1 MIFSVSPRFK
11 TIRRNNMKTA
21 ILLLGHGSPRKEAND
36 SLERTAK
43 VIKMVGGYDTVM
55 AAFMEFGKPD
65 IQTGARLCIEN
76 GAEKIIFMPYFLY
89 MGAHVSK
96 DLPREMEEA
105 KKKYPS
111 VEMIMTEPLGEDRK
125 LSEIAVKRISEA
137 ASSNEKAAKKL
148 PPDQIE
154 KESFRII
161 DEVLKGYAL
170 KDREHQVARRV
181 IHTTTDFDYA
191 TSMQFSNGAV
201 EAGVEALKKGCS
213 IVTDVDMVKAGILKS
228 YRNKLGIEVFCHI
241 SDEDVINE
249 AKEKGVTRA
258 TVAMQ
263 MGKERINGG
272 IVAIGNAPTALY
284 ELIRLSKEEG
294 IRPALVV
301 GMPVGFVGAA
311 DSKEALVAS
320 ELNYI
325 TNRGTKGGST
335 VTAAAVNALMI
346 MAAEAK

>member
-1 MIFSVSPRFK
+1 
-11 TIRRNNMKTA
+11 MKTA

-36 SLERTAK
+36 SLERTAA
-43 VIKMVGGYDTVM
+43 VVKMVGGYDIVM

-65 IQTGARLCIEN
+65 IQTGAKLCVES

-96 DLPREMEEA
+96 DLPAEMEEA
-105 KKKYPS
+105 KKKYPN
-111 VEMIMTEPLGEDRK
+111 VEMIMTEPLGEHRK
-125 LSEIAVKRISEA
+125 LAEIVIERIGEYNPPQSPLNLRGEAKRGYLRPE
-137 ASSNEKAAKKL
+137 E
-148 PPDQIE
+148 IE

-161 DEVLKGYAL
+161 DETLKKYNL
-170 KDREHQVARRV
+170 SEPEYTIVRRA

-191 TSMQFSNGAV
+191 TSMLFSKGAV
-201 EAGVEALKKGCS
+201 EAGIEALKKGCS
-213 IVTDVDMVKAGILKS
+213 IVTDVDMVKSGILKN

-241 SDEDVINE
+241 SDDDVIKE

-263 MGKERINGG
+263 KAKEKISGG

-284 ELIRLSKEEG
+284 EVMRLAKEEG

-311 DSKEALVAS
+311 DSKAALAAS
-320 ELNYI
+320 DLLYI
-325 TNRGTKGGST
+325 TNKGTKGGST

-346 MAAEAK
+346 LTSTTP

>member
-1 MIFSVSPRFK
+1 MAIRFLED
-11 TIRRNNMKTA
+11 ILKTA
-21 ILLLGHGSPRKEAND
+21 ILLLGHGSPRLEANQ
-36 SLERTAK
+36 SLVRTASM
-43 VIKMVGGYDTVM
+43 IKMVGGYDMVQ

-65 IQTGARLCIEN
+65 IPTGVKQCVDG

-96 DLPREMEEA
+96 DLPAEMEEA

-111 VEMIMTEPLGEDRK
+111 IEMIMTEPLGEDPK
-125 LSEIAVKRISEA
+125 LAEVAVKRISQA
-137 ASSNEKAAKKL
+137 VSGKQTAAKNL

-161 DEVLKGYAL
+161 DEVLKGYNL
-170 KDREHQVARRV
+170 KNGEYDVVRRV
-181 IHTTTDFDYA
+181 IHTTTDFEFA
-191 TSMQFSNGAV
+191 SSMQFSSGSVKAAV
-201 EAGVEALKKGCS
+201 EALRKGCS

-228 YRNKLGIEVFCHI
+228 YRAKLGGIEVFCHI
-241 SDEDVINE
+241 SDDDVIKE

-258 TVAMQ
+258 TIAMRKA
-263 MGKERINGG
+263 KENINGG

-284 ELIRLSKEEG
+284 ELIRLAKEEG

-311 DSKEALVAS
+311 DSKAALAES
-320 ELNYI
+320 GLPFI
-325 TNRGTKGGST
+325 TNKGTKGGST
-335 VTAAAVNALMI
+335 ITAAAVNALMI
-346 MAAEAK
+346 LAA